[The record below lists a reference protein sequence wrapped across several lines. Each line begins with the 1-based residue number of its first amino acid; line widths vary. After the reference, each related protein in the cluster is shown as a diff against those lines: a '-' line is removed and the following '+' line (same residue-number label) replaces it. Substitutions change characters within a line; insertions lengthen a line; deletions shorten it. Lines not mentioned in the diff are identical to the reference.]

1 LVSTAYDRR
10 LTRCWFARGCGQAD
24 HRNPSGERHRG
35 HRQAEPDATLPQAR
49 DAGDRHAIRGQRPP
63 GRTTPTESAVG
74 IASYA
79 KECLEA
85 GCGIAL
91 AALPGPPQRAF
102 GIDELSA
109 SRQDHPETSRRGG
122 MAARVGQLIRTFCAS
137 QVTSLF
143 EHRTQ
148 VEGGVGVAALA
159 GARVALLGGTFLAAC
174 FEEHP
179 QVEARGGMA
188 ERVGIAV
195 RLFGQRQL
203 ARLLE
208 LQPEGESLGGINTAP
223 KRVSPISHPPRA
235 SKHLT

>member
-1 LVSTAYDRR
+1 MNAAYDRR
-10 LTRCWFARGCGQAD
+10 LTCCWFARGRRQDD
-24 HRNPSGERHRG
+24 HRNHNGEHNRR
-35 HRQAEPDATLPQAR
+35 HRQAELDATLRQAR
-49 DAGDRHAIRGQRPP
+49 EAGNRRAILCQRQPC
-63 GRTTPTESAVG
+63 RTTPPDSGVEV
-74 IASYA
+74 ASCA
-79 KECLEA
+79 KDCLES
-85 GCGIAL
+85 GCGIAI

-109 SRQDHPETSRRGG
+109 SRQDQPETIRRGG

-137 QVTSLF
+137 QVTPLF

-159 GARVALLGGTFLAAC
+159 GAGVALLGGMILAAC

-179 QVEARGGMA
+179 EVEGPARMA
-188 ERVGIAV
+188 ERIGIAV

-208 LQPEGESLGGINTAP
+208 QQSEGKSFGGVGTAAT
-223 KRVSPISHPPRA
+223 RVSPVRHPPRA
-235 SKHLT
+235 SKHQR